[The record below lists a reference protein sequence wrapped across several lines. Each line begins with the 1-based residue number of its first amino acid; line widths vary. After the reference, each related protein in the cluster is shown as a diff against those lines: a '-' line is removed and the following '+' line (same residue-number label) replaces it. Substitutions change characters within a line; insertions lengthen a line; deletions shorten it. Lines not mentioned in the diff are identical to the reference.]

1 MEIEPLLTAEILR
14 TLGLLLLTGMAVALL
29 LSLLLFI
36 FVIRQLRKI
45 RVPAGSGFSE
55 TLRYT
60 PFLVVVFIDLLD
72 FALDVLAAPFAWI
85 VLDRLGLKS
94 LRGVSVVQALIPLT
108 QAIPALTL
116 SWIAVNWFGINFD

>member
-1 MEIEPLLTAEILR
+1 MEPLFTAEFLR
-14 TLGLLLLTGMAVALL
+14 TLGLVLLTGMAIALL

-85 VLDRLGLKS
+85 ILDRLGLKS

-108 QAIPALTL
+108 QAIPALTI
-116 SWIAVNWFGINFD
+116 SWIAVNWFGISFD

>member
-1 MEIEPLLTAEILR
+1 METEPLLTAEFLR
-14 TLGLLLLTGMAVALL
+14 TLGLILLTGMAAALL
-29 LSLLLFI
+29 LSLLLFV

-45 RVPAGSGFSE
+45 RVPVEAGFSE

-72 FALDVLAAPFAWI
+72 FALDVLAAPFSWI
-85 VLDRLGLKS
+85 ILDRLGLKS

-108 QAIPALTL
+108 QAIPALTI
-116 SWIAVNWFGINFD
+116 SWIAVNWLGINFD

>member
-1 MEIEPLLTAEILR
+1 METEPLITAEFIR
-14 TLGLLLLTGMAVALL
+14 MFGLFLLASMAIALL
-29 LSLLLFI
+29 LALLLFL

-45 RVPAGSGFSE
+45 KIPVGSGFSE

-60 PFLVVVFIDLLD
+60 PFLVVVFVDLLD
-72 FALDVLAAPFAWI
+72 FALDVLAAPFTWI

-108 QAIPALTL
+108 QAVPALTI

>member
-1 MEIEPLLTAEILR
+1 MEEPLLTAELLR
-14 TLGLLLLTGMAVALL
+14 SLGMLLLLAMGVSLVLALL
-29 LSLLLFI
+29 LFV

-45 RVPAGSGFSE
+45 RVPVEAGFSE

-60 PFLVVVFIDLLD
+60 PFLVVIFIDLLD

-94 LRGVSVVQALIPLT
+94 LRGVSVVQAVIPLT
-108 QAIPALTL
+108 QAIPALTI

>member
-1 MEIEPLLTAEILR
+1 MEMEPLFTAEFLR
-14 TLGLLLLTGMAVALL
+14 TMGLILLTGMGIALVL
-29 LSLLLFI
+29 ALLLFI
-36 FVIRQLRKI
+36 FVIRQLRKV
-45 RVPAGSGFSE
+45 RVPPGSGFSE

-108 QAIPALTL
+108 QAIPALTI

>member
-1 MEIEPLLTAEILR
+1 METEPLLTAEFLR
-14 TLGLLLLTGMAVALL
+14 TLGMLLLTGMAVALL
-29 LSLLLFI
+29 LALLLFV

-108 QAIPALTL
+108 QAIPALTI
-116 SWIAVNWFGINFD
+116 SWIAVNWLGINFD

>member
-1 MEIEPLLTAEILR
+1 MELEPLFTAEFLR
-14 TLGLLLLTGMAVALL
+14 MVGLVLLTGMTIALL
-29 LSLLLFI
+29 LALLLFV

-45 RVPAGSGFSE
+45 YVPVEAGFSE

-72 FALDVLAAPFAWI
+72 FALDVLAAPFTCI
-85 VLDRLGLKS
+85 ILDRLGLKS

>member
-1 MEIEPLLTAEILR
+1 MEMEPLFTAEFLR
-14 TLGLLLLTGMAVALL
+14 TLGMVLLTGMVIALL
-29 LSLLLFI
+29 LASLLFV
-36 FVIRQLRKI
+36 FVIRQLRKV
-45 RVPAGSGFSE
+45 RVPPGSGFSE

-72 FALDVLAAPFAWI
+72 FALDVLSAPFAWI

-94 LRGVSVVQALIPLT
+94 LRGVSVVQALVPLT
-108 QAIPALTL
+108 HAIPALTL